1 MMMVT
6 VPMAVL
12 LGTAIGMLASGV
24 VVAIVN
30 DDTVTY
36 LITTVIGISLFV
48 LVFCG
53 AEALVKVGG
62 A

>member
-1 MMMVT
+1 MTMVT
-6 VPMAVL
+6 VPLMVLVGAAV
-12 LGTAIGMLASGV
+12 GMLASGF
-24 VVAIVN
+24 VVASAN

-36 LITTVIGISLFV
+36 LITTVIGTSLFV

>member
-1 MMMVT
+1 MTMITMPLAALIGMV
-6 VPMAVL
+6 V
-12 LGTAIGMLASGV
+12 GMLASGF
-24 VVAIVN
+24 VVASAN

-36 LITTVIGISLFV
+36 LVTTVIGISLFV
-48 LVFCG
+48 FVFCG

>member
-1 MMMVT
+1 MTMVT
-6 VPMAVL
+6 VPMAAL
-12 LGTAIGMLASGV
+12 LGLVIGMLASGF
-24 VVAIVN
+24 VVASAN

-36 LITTVIGISLFV
+36 LITTVIGTSLFV

>member
-1 MMMVT
+1 MTMVT
-6 VPMAVL
+6 VPLSVL
-12 LGTAIGMLASGV
+12 IGMAIGMLASGF
-24 VVAIVN
+24 VVASVN

-36 LITTVIGISLFV
+36 LVTTVIGISLFV
-48 LVFCG
+48 LVVCG

>member
-6 VPMAVL
+6 VPLAVL
-12 LGTAIGMLASGV
+12 IGAAVGMLASGF
-24 VVAIVN
+24 VVASVN

-36 LITTVIGISLFV
+36 LVTTVIGISLFV

-53 AEALVKVGG
+53 AEALTKAGG
-62 A
+62 V

>member
-1 MMMVT
+1 MTMVT
-6 VPMAVL
+6 VPLMALIGMVV
-12 LGTAIGMLASGV
+12 GMLASGF
-24 VVAIVN
+24 VVASAN
-30 DDTVTY
+30 NDTVTY
-36 LITTVIGISLFV
+36 LVTTVIGISLFV

>member
-1 MMMVT
+1 MTMVT

-12 LGTAIGMLASGV
+12 LGAAIEMLASGV
-24 VVAIVN
+24 VVASVN
-30 DDTVTY
+30 DDAVTY
-36 LITTVIGISLFV
+36 LVTTFIGISLFV